1 MDSFYICSVLLNY
14 YTNNLKYMNTKMIE
28 VTGLSFS
35 YGSRKSKVLD
45 DFSMSLGKGSVYGLL
60 GKNGTGK
67 STLLYLM
74 AGLLRPQS
82 GRVLY
87 QGADVTKRSPST
99 LQDMFLVPEEF
110 ALPYVSLKQYVKLN
124 APFYPKFSDELLK
137 ACLRDFD
144 MNEDIHLGELSMGQ
158 KKKAFMCFAL
168 ATNTSLLMM
177 DEPSN
182 GLDIPSKS
190 QFRKVIASGM
200 TDDKAVI
207 ISTHQVRDIDSLLD
221 HVLIMDGSRL
231 LLNEPVTHIC
241 DRLYFAEQGVSE
253 PTDDALYVQPSVLG
267 NSVILPNTHHEDSKL
282 NLEVLFN
289 ALLAEREKMQQ
300 MFNR

>member
-1 MDSFYICSVLLNY
+1 
-14 YTNNLKYMNTKMIE
+14 MNTRMIE
-28 VTGLSFS
+28 VENLSFS
-35 YGSRKSKVLD
+35 YGRRKSKVLE
-45 DFSMSLGKGSVYGLL
+45 DFSMKLDKGSVYGLL
-60 GKNGTGK
+60 GKNATGK

-74 AGLLRPQS
+74 AGLLRPQT
-82 GRVLY
+82 GNVLY
-87 QGADVTKRSPST
+87 KGVDVKKRYPDT

-110 ALPYVSLKQYVKLN
+110 ALPNVSLKQYVKLN
-124 APFYPKFSDELLK
+124 APFYPNFSDELLNV
-137 ACLRDFD
+137 CLRDFD
-144 MNEDIHLGELSMGQ
+144 MNVDIHLGELSMGQ

-177 DEPSN
+177 DEPTN

-200 TDDKAVI
+200 SDDKAVI

-221 HVLIMDGSRL
+221 HVLIMDGSKL
-231 LLNEPVTHIC
+231 LLNQSVSSIC
-241 DRLYFAEQGVSE
+241 EKLYFAEQGMNE
-253 PTDDALYVQPSVLG
+253 PTEGALYVQPSVQG
-267 NSVILPNTHHEDSKL
+267 NSVILPNEYGEDSKM

-289 ALLAEREKMQQ
+289 AMLAERERMQQ

>member
-1 MDSFYICSVLLNY
+1 
-14 YTNNLKYMNTKMIE
+14 MNTKMIE
-28 VTGLSFS
+28 VENLSFS
-35 YGSRKSKVLD
+35 YGRRKSKVLE
-45 DFSMSLGKGSVYGLL
+45 DFSMKLDKGSVYGLL

-74 AGLLRPQS
+74 AGLLRPQT
-82 GRVLY
+82 GNVLY
-87 QGADVTKRSPST
+87 KGVDVKKRYPDT

-110 ALPYVSLKQYVKLN
+110 ALPNVSLKQYVKLN
-124 APFYPKFSDELLK
+124 APFYPNFSDELLNV
-137 ACLRDFD
+137 CLRDFD
-144 MNEDIHLGELSMGQ
+144 MNVDIHLGELSMGQ

-177 DEPSN
+177 DEPTN

-200 TDDKAVI
+200 SDDKAVI

-221 HVLIMDGSRL
+221 HVLIMDGSKL
-231 LLNEPVTHIC
+231 LLNQSVSSIC
-241 DRLYFAEQGVSE
+241 EKLYFAEQGMNE
-253 PTDDALYVQPSVLG
+253 PTEGALYVQPSVQG
-267 NSVILPNTHHEDSKL
+267 NSVILPNEYGEDSKM

-289 ALLAEREKMQQ
+289 AMLAERERMQQ